1 MLTKITEIFL
11 KCYVTW
17 IYVKI
22 NHLADRDGAT
32 HGKKP
37 ICLDFLE
44 EYPFRGQF
52 WIDISVVFRNRRV
65 SKTEVMFSIFIYLEF
80 LFSQLQE
87 TTYFYYWFFFI
98 SHCFWNIIRKI
109 KTKCF
114 NKLCHQ
120 ADNWQILWNC
130 INSWY

>member
-44 EYPFRGQF
+44 EYFLSEDNFESISRLFFETEGSPKLKWCFRF
-52 WIDISVVFRNRRV
+52 SSIWNFYFHN
-65 SKTEVMFSIFIYLEF
+65 SKKQRIFIIDFFLLAIVFETLLE
-80 LFSQLQE
+80 
-87 TTYFYYWFFFI
+87 
-98 SHCFWNIIRKI
+98 K
-109 KTKCF
+109 
-114 NKLCHQ
+114 
-120 ADNWQILWNC
+120 
-130 INSWY
+130 